1 MHRIPFYNIEL
12 NNVNTEEG
20 LQRINSTFQTKEVF
34 LVFFVNAHCFNL
46 AQSDPDYMQAI
57 KAAQFVLNDGIG
69 VKLASK
75 LSGIVLKENMN
86 GTDFI
91 PKIIEFGYQN
101 QKSFFLLGGE
111 PGIAEKTAEK
121 LQVKF
126 PGIKINGTRNGYFD
140 SQSEEMVIE
149 QINLS
154 EADIL
159 IVGMGVPRQ
168 EKWLYNNRDRF
179 TSVHT
184 AVAGGAILDFI
195 AGKVIRA
202 PKWVQKIGLEW
213 FWRFLQEPKRL
224 FKRYFVGNF
233 IFFRHILKLKK
244 TNN

>member
-20 LQRINSTFQTKEVF
+20 LQRINETFQTKEAF

-46 AQSDPDYMQAI
+46 AQSDPDYMEAL
-57 KAAQFVLNDGIG
+57 KAAHFVLNDGVG
-69 VKLASK
+69 LKLASK

-101 QKSFFLLGGE
+101 NKCFFLLGGQ
-111 PGIAEKTAEK
+111 PGITDKASEK
-121 LQVKF
+121 LQSKF
-126 PGIKINGTRNGYFD
+126 PGIKINGTRNGYFKPVD
-140 SQSEEMVIE
+140 EKSVVE
-149 QINLS
+149 QINAS
-154 EADIL
+154 KADIL

-168 EKWLYNNRDRF
+168 EKWLYSHKDEF
-179 TSVHT
+179 TTVRT
-184 AVAGGAILDFI
+184 AVAGGAILDFM
-195 AGKVIRA
+195 AEKVIRA
-202 PKWVQKIGLEW
+202 PKLVQKIGLEW

-233 IFFRHILKLKK
+233 VFFRYIFKLKK
-244 TNN
+244 KQ